1 MGDPRKQRK
10 KYETSKFPWRTDV
23 LQEELKLL
31 GQFGLR
37 NKRELWRHKTMLSRF
52 RGIARSLLGM
62 SSEERKRQ
70 EEQLLGRLTRL
81 GILPKKAALD
91 DVLDL
96 ALEDV
101 LERRLQTL
109 VFRKGLAK
117 SMYQA
122 RQLITHGHV
131 AIKGGRVSS
140 PSYLVMKDEEAKLA
154 YTPTSLLSKPDHPLR
169 ESFAG
174 VAETKPEVAKRLRR
188 KPDEQKR

>member
-1 MGDPRKQRK
+1 
-10 KYETSKFPWRTDV
+10 
-23 LQEELKLL
+23 
-31 GQFGLR
+31 
-37 NKRELWRHKTMLSRF
+37 MLSRF

-96 ALEDV
+96 ALEGV

-122 RQLITHGHV
+122 RQL
-131 AIKGGRVSS
+131 
-140 PSYLVMKDEEAKLA
+140 
-154 YTPTSLLSKPDHPLR
+154 
-169 ESFAG
+169 
-174 VAETKPEVAKRLRR
+174 
-188 KPDEQKR
+188 

>member
-1 MGDPRKQRK
+1 MGDPKKQRK
-10 KYETSKFPWRTDV
+10 KYETPKFPWQTDV

-31 GQFGLR
+31 GQYGLR

-70 EEQLLGRLTRL
+70 EKQLLGRLVRL

-91 DVLDL
+91 NVFDL
-96 ALEDV
+96 ALENV

-109 VFRKGLAK
+109 VFRKGLAN
-117 SMYQA
+117 STYQA

-131 AIKGGRVSS
+131 AIEGRRVSS
-140 PSYLVMKDEEAKLA
+140 PSYLVMKEEEAKIA
-154 YTPTSLLSKPDHPLR
+154 YAPASPLSTPDHPLR
-169 ESFAG
+169 ESLAG
-174 VAETKPEVAKRLRR
+174 GAEMKPETKGEV
-188 KPDEQKR
+188 EEET